1 MGRWLLILLAA
12 VALVPLSAQALRS
25 GQALRSETTYSQAPD
40 RIRSSWGRRLN
51 PTGVIPDRGFRAI
64 YFNRDNPGQVVF
76 QEDVDS
82 IAIKYAWADFHQ
94 INSQNFAAYWVGRR
108 SFDTATTRQFSVSQ
122 SWARSR
128 VLIDGDIVFDENS
141 RSETF
146 THAFAPGE
154 HVIEVEYINNW
165 HTVEFKVTIGD
176 VIDPLT
182 ETALAAYLEARN
194 PRPAHLYY
202 VGLYESGRRDTSV
215 DVMLPPSRAPAILW
229 LTSYEAIDWN
239 ISSLPRGSTVII
251 SSYSPGS
258 RARGPGVGQ
267 VVHVQR
273 AWSIHSETR
282 RCSCSPGGFHCE
294 DEQDLEDVAQRL
306 RAVTG
311 VELSGYAMAYSAPA
325 VAVRSYGGGVARRIL
340 EQREALEAARR
351 QCMRTNNPDFDT
363 MMDQPR

>member
-1 MGRWLLILLAA
+1 MRLWLLILLVA
-12 VALVPLSAQALRS
+12 VPLVPLSSQSSQREVTS
-25 GQALRSETTYSQAPD
+25 TQAPD

-64 YFNRDNPGQVVF
+64 YFNRDNPGQMVF

-82 IAIKYAWADFHQ
+82 IALKYARADFHQ
-94 INSQNFAAYWVGRR
+94 ITSERFAAYWLGRLR
-108 SFDTATTRQFSVSQ
+108 FDTETTRQFSVSQ

-128 VLIDGDIVFDENS
+128 ILIDGEIVFDENN
-141 RSETF
+141 RGETF
-146 THAFAPGE
+146 THTFAPGE

-176 VIDPLT
+176 VVDPLT
-182 ETALAAYLEARN
+182 ETELTAYLEDRN
-194 PRPAHLYY
+194 PRPARLYY
-202 VGLYESGRRDTSV
+202 VGLYESGRTDTSV
-215 DVMLPPSRAPAILW
+215 DVTVPPGRGPAMIW

-239 ISSLPRGSTVII
+239 ISSLPPGSTVII

-267 VVHVQR
+267 VVHVER

-282 RCSCSPGGFHCE
+282 RCSCSPGGYHCE
-294 DEQDLEDVAQRL
+294 DGQDLEDVAVRL

-311 VELSGYAMAYSAPA
+311 VPLSGYAMAYSAPA
-325 VAVRSYGGGVARRIL
+325 VTIQRYGGGVARRIL
-340 EQREALEAARR
+340 EQREAMEAARR
-351 QCMRTNNPDFDT
+351 QCVRNNNPDFDT
-363 MMDQPR
+363 IMDQRR